1 MDLLDTDR
9 QAMTLLPPVAPQVGL
24 THRIR
29 LARDYYV
36 RIDANDYSVD
46 PRVIGRF
53 VEVVAS
59 PTTVEAFCD
68 GQLVARH
75 DRSWA
80 RHMVITDPVHVATAH
95 QMRLALAE
103 QRRTQQAGT
112 RRHSDGHP
120 VAIRALP
127 DYDALFGVEFNPTTS
142 TVVPAAE
149 ASNP

>member
-1 MDLLDTDR
+1 
-9 QAMTLLPPVAPQVGL
+9 LPPMAPHVGL

-36 RIDANDYSVD
+36 RVDANDYSVD

-53 VEVVAS
+53 VDVTAS
-59 PTTVEAFCD
+59 PTRVEVFCD
-68 GQLVARH
+68 NEPVARH

-80 RHMVITDPVHVATAH
+80 RHLVITDPAHVATAH

-103 QRRTQQAGT
+103 QRRAHQQSQQNGA
-112 RRHSDGHP
+112 RRHTDGHP

-127 DYDALFGVEFNPTTS
+127 DYDALFGVDFNPTPRA
-142 TVVPAAE
+142 VAAAE

>member
-1 MDLLDTDR
+1 MS
-9 QAMTLLPPVAPQVGL
+9 Q
-24 THRIR
+24 
-29 LARDYYV
+29 
-36 RIDANDYSVD
+36 
-46 PRVIGRF
+46 
-53 VEVVAS
+53 AS

-68 GQLVARH
+68 GQLVAHH

-80 RHMVITDPVHVATAH
+80 RHMVITDPAHVATAH

-103 QRRTQQAGT
+103 QRRTQQQAQQSGS

-127 DYDALFGVEFNPTTS
+127 DYDALFGVDFNPATTL
-142 TVVPAAE
+142 TNPTAAAAAE